1 MLSLLLVV
9 RVTEKKTFFFRAY
22 EQGCAAR
29 TVTALED
36 GHLFLFSHF
45 FCSQAY
51 GLAGGGF
58 RELFELYAFAVHIL
72 ILICLCI
79 SGYHSGY
86 IGRLILMKRHLSKT
100 FKYLLLLVLHSLWFV
115 DSIWF

>member
-1 MLSLLLVV
+1 
-9 RVTEKKTFFFRAY
+9 
-22 EQGCAAR
+22 
-29 TVTALED
+29 LED

-100 FKYLLLLVLHSLWFV
+100 FKYLLLLFFAFFMVRRLYLVLILGFV
-115 DSIWF
+115 IVNVGDSVIFMPDFLLFVRH